1 MSIKELIP
9 WRKSEPK
16 SVTTPHSESGRGA
29 EAFDRLA
36 EGLWGPFASKWL
48 DFPAPAGRDDAGSD
62 LSVQETDKAYEVS
75 VRLPGIDKK
84 NVRVE
89 VQRGRLTIEA
99 EQTEEKRAPYGWS
112 NRSRSFYQSFT
123 LPRGVRAGDVKAQF
137 QDGTLSIELP
147 KDGSEPS
154 HKVEVR

>member
-16 SVTTPHSESGRGA
+16 RESIPSSEHDALTES
-29 EAFDRLA
+29 FDRLA
-36 EGLWGPFASKWL
+36 ERLWGPFGSKWL
-48 DFPAPAGRDDAGSD
+48 DFPVSADRDVAGSD
-62 LSVQETDKAYEVS
+62 LHVKETDKAYEVS

-84 NVRVE
+84 NVRVD
-89 VQRGRLTIEA
+89 VRNGRLTIEA
-99 EQTEEKRAPYGWS
+99 EQKSEKRTKNGWS
-112 NRSRSFYQSFT
+112 NCSRSFFQSFT
-123 LPRGVRAGDVKAQF
+123 LPRGVKGGEVKAQF
-137 QDGTLSIELP
+137 KDGTLSIELP